1 MVTVNLSL
9 QQSRRIP
16 YVGVSAISQ
25 VPTKLLAT
33 RSQQQQQQQRPTTTR
48 PLISVA
54 DKRINNEID
63 GIAMC

>member
-33 RSQQQQQQQRPTTTR
+33 RSQQQQQQQRPTTTSTTTDYHSTFDIR
-48 PLISVA
+48 
-54 DKRINNEID
+54 R
-63 GIAMC
+63 GQTHQQ